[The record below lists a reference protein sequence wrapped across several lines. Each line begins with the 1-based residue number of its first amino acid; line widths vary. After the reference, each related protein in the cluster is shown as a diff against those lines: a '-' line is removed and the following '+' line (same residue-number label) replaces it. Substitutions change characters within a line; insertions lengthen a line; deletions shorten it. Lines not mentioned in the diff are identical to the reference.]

1 MARVASITTRSD
13 WTTFWGRDPPEKFT
27 WVPSQLTLGENT
39 NNGEKVACKIIDMS
53 KIDNEVTEYLLNN

>member
-1 MARVASITTRSD
+1 MLCGDGARRIHHYSFRLDNLLGKGATGEVY
-13 WTTFWGRDPPEKFT
+13 
-27 WVPSQLTLGENT
+27 LGENT